1 MKEQIFTLSILGYE
15 LRAIDIRTGLKR
27 DLIFNMD
34 DVHSRIDAGLIFD
47 VDMRSGEGE
56 GGRVT
61 RFSDFVTRS
70 GRICIESGDKI
81 D

>member
-1 MKEQIFTLSILGYE
+1 M
-15 LRAIDIRTGLKR
+15 RTGLKR
-27 DLIFNMD
+27 DLFFNMD
-34 DVHSRIDAGLIFD
+34 DIHSRISPDAGLIFD

-61 RFSDFVTRS
+61 RFSDFVTKF
-70 GRICIESGDKI
+70 GRICIESCDKI